1 MSQCKIIN
9 CVYED
14 CAINRT
20 GRVKSSFKQ
29 MNIGIAALGLAL
41 AAVMAP
47 PPVQAADGRTRDAT
61 GPRMAPQSRQPET
74 EVIRLRPG
82 QLPYVSLTG
91 DIFYRV
97 LASEIAAQRGMYG
110 TAATT
115 MVGLARDTGDPRLAR
130 RGLEFQL
137 AGGNLPG
144 ALEAARVWAR
154 LAPNDIEASSTELAL
169 AAANGQT
176 KGLAQALRKR
186 IDSSRDKPAAIGQAL
201 AVLSRLNDRRLALR
215 ILDESLSDSVRKLP
229 AAHLALADVASAA
242 GDYERAAQESRAA
255 LAADPK
261 SEGAAQRVLEYG
273 SRVDPKRAQ
282 AEARAFINRNPG
294 ARKVRLMLAGQLA
307 DSGDYDAALA
317 ELQAMSRRSPE
328 DFDLLFMQ
336 AQLAYKSGQLA
347 QAKTLLQQYLDVQNQ
362 RQRATVPGA
371 TDAGA
376 AAADAHV
383 LLARIAED
391 QGRYDEAIA
400 ELGRIDDPTL
410 RYSVRMRQ
418 AALRAKSG
426 RVDDALAMIDSA
438 GPQDEEERALGA
450 LTKAQILRDA
460 DRIGQAVAALEAAD
474 QALPDTVEIKY
485 ELAMLYERQNRLAD
499 LERMLR
505 QVIALDPDH
514 AHAYNALGYTLADH
528 NQRLPEAL
536 DLITQALE
544 LSPNDPFIL
553 DSMGWVKFRMGDN
566 IAAADYLRRAYSVR
580 PEADIAAHLAEV
592 LWAQGK
598 RDQARDLLRAALQ
611 KDPKNTTVQDVVKRL
626 GVNL

>member
-1 MSQCKIIN
+1 
-9 CVYED
+9 
-14 CAINRT
+14 
-20 GRVKSSFKQ
+20 

-41 AAVMAP
+41 AAIMAP
-47 PPVQAADGRTRDAT
+47 PAQAADGRTRDAT

-144 ALEAARVWAR
+144 ALDAARVWAR
-154 LAPNDIEASSTELAL
+154 LAPNDVEASSTELAL

-282 AEARAFINRNPG
+282 TEARTFINRNPG

-336 AQLAYKSGQLA
+336 AQLAYKSGQLP
-347 QAKTLLQQYLDVQNQ
+347 QAKTFLQQYLDVQNQ

-391 QGRYDEAIA
+391 QGHYDEAIA

-460 DRIGQAVAALEAAD
+460 DRIGQAVTALEAAD

-553 DSMGWVKFRMGDN
+553 DSMGWVKFRMGDTT
-566 IAAADYLRRAYSVR
+566 AAAHYLRRAYSVR

-598 RDQARDLLRAALQ
+598 RDQATDLLRAALQ
-611 KDPKNTTVQDVVKRL
+611 KDPKNKTVQDVVKRL

>member
-1 MSQCKIIN
+1 
-9 CVYED
+9 
-14 CAINRT
+14 
-20 GRVKSSFKQ
+20 

-41 AAVMAP
+41 AAIMAP
-47 PPVQAADGRTRDAT
+47 PAQAADGRTRDAT

-144 ALEAARVWAR
+144 ALDAARVWAR
-154 LAPNDIEASSTELAL
+154 LAPNDVEASSTELAL

-273 SRVDPKRAQ
+273 SKVDPKRAQ
-282 AEARAFINRNPG
+282 TEARTFINRNPG

-336 AQLAYKSGQLA
+336 AQLAYKSGQLP

-391 QGRYDEAIA
+391 QGHYDEAIA

-460 DRIGQAVAALEAAD
+460 DRIGQAVTALEAAD

-485 ELAMLYERQNRLAD
+485 ELAMLYERQNRLSD

-553 DSMGWVKFRMGDN
+553 DSMGWVKFRMGDTT
-566 IAAADYLRRAYSVR
+566 AAADYLRRAYSVR

-598 RDQARDLLRAALQ
+598 RDQAMDLLRAALQ
-611 KDPKNTTVQDVVKRL
+611 KDPKNKTVQDVVKRL
-626 GVNL
+626 GVSL

>member
-29 MNIGIAALGLAL
+29 MNIGIAVLAL
-41 AAVMAP
+41 ALATGFSLPA
-47 PPVQAADGRTRDAT
+47 QAADSRTRDAT
-61 GPRMAPQSRQPET
+61 GPRMAPQNRQPET

-82 QLPYVSLTG
+82 QLPYVSLTA

-137 AGGNLPG
+137 AGGNLAG
-144 ALEAARVWAR
+144 ALDAARVWAR
-154 LAPNDIEASSTELAL
+154 LSPNDVEASSTELAL

-176 KGLAQALRKR
+176 KGLAQALRNR
-186 IDSSRDKPAAIGQAL
+186 IDASRDKPAAIGQAL

-242 GDYERAAQESRAA
+242 GDYERATQESRAA
-255 LAADPK
+255 LAGAPK
-261 SEGAAQRVLEYG
+261 SEAAAQRLLEYG
-273 SRVDPKRAQ
+273 SKVDPQRAQ
-282 AEARAFINRNPG
+282 TEARAYINRNPN

-307 DSGDYDAALA
+307 DSGDYNGALS

-336 AQLAYKSGQLA
+336 AQLAYKAGQLP
-347 QAKTLLQQYLDVQNQ
+347 QAKTLLQQYLDVQQQ

-383 LLARIAED
+383 LLSRIAED
-391 QGRYDEAIA
+391 QGNYDEAIR

-410 RYSVRMRQ
+410 RYSVQMRQ

-426 RVDDALAMIDSA
+426 RVDDALAMIDAA
-438 GPQDEEERALGA
+438 GPQDEEERTLGV

-460 DRIGQAVAALEAAD
+460 DRVPQAVSTLEAAD

-553 DSMGWVKFRMGDN
+553 DSMGWVKYRMGESES
-566 IAAADYLRRAYSVR
+566 AAQYLRRAYSVR

-592 LWAQGK
+592 LWSQGK
-598 RDQARDLLRAALQ
+598 RDQAIELLRVALM
-611 KDPKNTTVQDVVKRL
+611 KDPKNKTVQDVVRRL